1 MRIFSCIRI
10 NRNDSCIFNIYRKLI
25 KKLPLFD
32 LHVER
37 FYVKLVIKKNQT
49 LQKDVNNIL
58 DFAQPIQVR
67 KKHNNLKSDKE
78 IMKKKNESTVGN

>member
-1 MRIFSCIRI
+1 MSKDFMWNWS
-10 NRNDSCIFNIYRKLI
+10 Y
-25 KKLPLFD
+25 
-32 LHVER
+32 
-37 FYVKLVIKKNQT
+37 KKNRT